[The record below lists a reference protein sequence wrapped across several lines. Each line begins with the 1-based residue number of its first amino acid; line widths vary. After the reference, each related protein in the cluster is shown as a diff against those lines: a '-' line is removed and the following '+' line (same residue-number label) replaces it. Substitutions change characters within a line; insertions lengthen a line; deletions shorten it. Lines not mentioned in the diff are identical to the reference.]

1 MAHVSFLQFGVYRV
15 TAILTLLPYIS
26 LKSYC
31 ANKSQI

>member
-1 MAHVSFLQFGVYRV
+1 MAHVSFWKFGVYFV
-15 TAILTLLPYIS
+15 TAILTLLSYNS